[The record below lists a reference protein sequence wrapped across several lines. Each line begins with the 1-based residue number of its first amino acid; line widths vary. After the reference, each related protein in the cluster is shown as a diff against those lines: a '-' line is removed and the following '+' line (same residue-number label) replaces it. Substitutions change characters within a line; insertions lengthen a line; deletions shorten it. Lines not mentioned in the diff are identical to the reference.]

1 MKKDIIIQ
9 LLVICIPLILFG
21 CARSRIEYVEPA
33 RVSLS
38 QIDQVANSH
47 TEPAAVVLFY
57 EKHRGKPIEV
67 DGYLLAEGVPI
78 ALATHPLVGFHVS
91 PPDVAINEHLIEVEG
106 NIPEKRRNKYRVIGK
121 IMKSNDEY
129 KLYIDS
135 WQLLEDIGN
144 GH

>member
-1 MKKDIIIQ
+1 MKKVKIIQ
-9 LLVICIPLILFG
+9 LLGICLPSIFFG
-21 CARSRIEYVEPA
+21 CATPGIEYAKPA

-47 TEPAAVVLFY
+47 SEPAAVELFY
-57 EKHRGKPIEV
+57 ERHRGKPIEV
-67 DGYLLAEGVPI
+67 DGCLLAEGVPI
-78 ALATHPLVGFHVS
+78 ALATHPLDGFHVT

-106 NIPEKRRNKYRVIGK
+106 NIPEKRRKKYRVIGK
-121 IMKSNDEY
+121 IVKYSDEY

-135 WQLLEDIGN
+135 WQLLEDKGN